1 MSLFRVPKRIM
12 PASRRVIC
20 LSAATRTKIVRTA
33 GCGAKLTKHGE
44 LESEKPMLFSTAVD
58 TTIGL
63 MMVYLL
69 LSLICTSINEAIAGL
84 TRLRARNLYHELSR
98 ALGDERIR
106 NAFWQ
111 TNLIRSLSRRGLD
124 DPGPNIVRGR
134 AIGAKE
140 APSYLE
146 RHDFAVALIDALGKV
161 GSSDGP
167 DRPARPIAMAFER
180 IDKDSP
186 LLQIFQSLGLD
197 LNSSIEEAKTE
208 LGRWFDQVMAR
219 ASGVYKRWMSLLSF
233 AVALILASALNAD
246 SLEIARMLWY
256 DETLRAAVAQ
266 YFEGLSRG
274 SPSLPSIAQVD
285 KALPLPLGW
294 PESQPFGST
303 VGQYLSKCLGLVLT
317 AFAVTLGA
325 PFWFDL
331 LSRFVAVRNS
341 GRPEGPRHNAP
352 PQKR

>member
-1 MSLFRVPKRIM
+1 
-12 PASRRVIC
+12 
-20 LSAATRTKIVRTA
+20 
-33 GCGAKLTKHGE
+33 
-44 LESEKPMLFSTAVD
+44 MLFSTAVD

-63 MMVYLL
+63 MMVYLM
-69 LSLICTSINEAIAGL
+69 LSLICTSINEAIAGW
-84 TRLRARNLYHELSR
+84 TRLRARNLYRELSR
-98 ALGDERIR
+98 ALGDERLR

-124 DPGPNIVRGR
+124 NPGPNVVPGR

-146 RHDFAVALIDALGKV
+146 RKDFALALIDALGKF
-161 GSSDGP
+161 GSSDGQ
-167 DRPARPIAMAFER
+167 DRPARPIAMALES

-186 LLQIFQSLGLD
+186 LLQLFQSLGLD

-233 AVALILASALNAD
+233 VVALVLASALNAD
-246 SLEIARMLWY
+246 SLEIVRKLWY
-256 DETLRAAVAQ
+256 DETLRVAVAQ
-266 YFEGLSRG
+266 SLEQLSQG
-274 SPSLPSIAQVD
+274 SPTLPSIAELD

-294 PESQPFGST
+294 SEPLPFGDSIT
-303 VGQYLSKCLGLVLT
+303 QYLSKCLGLVLT

-331 LSRFVAVRNS
+331 LSRFVALRNS
-341 GRPEGPRHNAP
+341 GRPEGPTRNGS
-352 PQKR
+352 PQRR